1 MMHSDAPAAQR
12 SLTSLDGR
20 QLCMCTVGWW
30 IIGAMAVQLRAS
42 DVIRRIVER
51 VDLDDFTEQ
60 VLDSFWERPEYQRFR
75 PLREDV
81 RAWVRW
87 NIDLVI
93 RWLVDGQP
101 PTEADLERFR
111 ERARMLAA
119 NGMPPDIVP
128 ANFRRGARFAWTSLL
143 DAAHDDERAALAE
156 SADLLF
162 EFIDRVSQQF
172 SETYESAGP
181 AATISEEERRARA
194 LLARAGEVPTGED
207 LQLAEQIG
215 FELTGAYRPFVLLVP
230 SWSVERHLSLAG
242 RLRARHLLA
251 VAEGRRVAGLAHRT
265 VPWAELAVDPSA
277 VIALG
282 RRTRRAEL
290 SEAFDDLRVVI
301 EIAAREGRTGPIDP
315 DDHLAELLLRRS
327 PRLAARLGSRVY
339 DRLDPELARTLDV
352 LIEHDFDRGATATAL
367 PVHRNT
373 LTNRLNRVHAITGFD
388 ADSADG
394 RGLLWLA
401 WLERAAR

>member
-1 MMHSDAPAAQR
+1 
-12 SLTSLDGR
+12 
-20 QLCMCTVGWW
+20 
-30 IIGAMAVQLRAS
+30 MAVQLRAS
-42 DVIRRIVER
+42 DVIRRIVGR

-101 PTEADLERFR
+101 PTESDLERFR

-172 SETYESAGP
+172 SETYEAAGP

-194 LLARAGEVPTGED
+194 LLARAGEYPTGED

-215 FELTGAYRPFVLLVP
+215 FELTGAYRPFVLVAP
-230 SWSVERHLSLAG
+230 AWSVQRHLSLAG
-242 RLRARHLLA
+242 QLRARGLLA
-251 VAEGRRVAGLAHRT
+251 VAEGRRVTGLAHRG
-265 VPWAELAVDPSA
+265 VPWRDLGVDPRA
-277 VIALG
+277 VIAQG
-282 RRTRRAEL
+282 RRTRRGEL
-290 SEAFDDLRVVI
+290 REAFDELRIVV
-301 EIAAREGRTGPIDP
+301 EVAVRDGRAGAVDP

-327 PRLAARLGSRVY
+327 PRLAARLRSRVY
-339 DRLDPELARTLDV
+339 DQLDAELVRTLDA
-352 LIEHDFDRGATATAL
+352 LIGHDFDRGATAAAL

-373 LTNRLNRVHAITGFD
+373 LTNRLNRIHALTGLD

-401 WLERAAR
+401 WLERDGKAPR

>member
-1 MMHSDAPAAQR
+1 
-12 SLTSLDGR
+12 
-20 QLCMCTVGWW
+20 
-30 IIGAMAVQLRAS
+30 MAVQLRAS

-51 VDLDDFTEQ
+51 VDLDEFTER

-81 RAWVRW
+81 RSWVRW
-87 NIDLVI
+87 NIDLMI

-101 PTEADLERFR
+101 PTESDLERFR

-119 NGMPPDIVP
+119 NGMPADIVP
-128 ANFRRGARFAWTSLL
+128 ANFRRGARYAWTAIL
-143 DAAHDDERAALAE
+143 DAAREDERAALVE

-162 EFIDRVSQQF
+162 EFIDRVSQLF
-172 SETYESAGP
+172 SDTYASAGP

-194 LLARAGEVPTGED
+194 LIARACAGEEPSGED
-207 LQLAEQIG
+207 LQLGERIG
-215 FELTGAYRPFVLLVP
+215 FDLSDAYRPFVMVAP
-230 SWSVERHLSLAG
+230 AWSVQRHMTLAA

-251 VAEGRRVAGLAHRT
+251 ASEGRRVAGLANRK
-265 VPWAELAVDPSA
+265 VAWRELGADPRA
-277 VIALG
+277 AIAQG

-290 SEAFDDLRVVI
+290 LEAFDELRLVVDVAVRDGRAGEI
-301 EIAAREGRTGPIDP
+301 EP
-315 DDHLAELLLRRS
+315 DDHVAELLLRRS
-327 PRLAARLGSRVY
+327 PRLATRLRSRVY
-339 DRLDPELARTLDV
+339 DRLAAHDPELTRTLDA

-373 LTNRLNRVHAITGFD
+373 LTNRLNRIRAVTGLD
-388 ADSADG
+388 VDSSDG

-401 WLERAAR
+401 WLERRGQSAAYT